1 MCVCVHHSEILALDL
16 LERQDVTY
24 VDSTVKQID
33 LSPPD
38 LYFLYLCVLMLC
50 LYASGLT
57 HLTTAVHVPFIKDR
71 GTAACLCVCVVGPEG
86 LGCIWKRTNAT
97 KLVGDKRSSVG
108 KARFNL
114 KSCAAN

>member
-1 MCVCVHHSEILALDL
+1 MRVYHSEILALDL

-24 VDSTVKQID
+24 VDSAGRQTD

-38 LYFLYLCVLMLC
+38 LYFLYFCVLMLC

-71 GTAACLCVCVVGPEG
+71 GTAVCVCVWGLEG
-86 LGCIWKRTNAT
+86 LRCIWKYRNAS
-97 KLVGDKRSSVG
+97 KLVKDKSTTVV

-114 KSCAAN
+114 KS

>member
-1 MCVCVHHSEILALDL
+1 MCVYHSEILALDL

-24 VDSTVKQID
+24 VDSAGRQID

-38 LYFLYLCVLMLC
+38 LYFLYFCVLMLC

-71 GTAACLCVCVVGPEG
+71 GTAVSVCSCVYLGVGG
-86 LGCIWKRTNAT
+86 SAVYMKIQNCNQIGKRQEYH
-97 KLVGDKRSSVG
+97 SC
-108 KARFNL
+108 
-114 KSCAAN
+114 KSQI